1 MSSVNLSELPTL
13 AATAATNVSKGANHA
28 YWSLDDEAALIKFLT
43 QCKAEAGDGR
53 NFPKKIWNAAAVEMA
68 KQPNFRGGLK
78 MPSSCSFKWNRVC
91 IMFTTYTIF
100 TQIII
105 YDSSRRPIILLTV

>member
-1 MSSVNLSELPTL
+1 MSSVDLSESPTL
-13 AATAATNVSKGANHA
+13 AATAATNVSKGADRA

-43 QCKAEAGDGR
+43 QRKAEAGDGG

-68 KQPNFRGGLK
+68 KQPNFRGGPK
-78 MPSSCSFKWNRVC
+78 TPSSCSSKWNRVR
-91 IMFTTYTIF
+91 IMFIIYIIF
-100 TQIII
+100 TQIVI